1 MGGTD
6 ADSSKENN
14 WRATGGNKHRLA
26 RPDAEREA
34 GKRTEATASRR
45 VASRHGPPL
54 TATVCLSPSLLFFLL
69 PCFFAQPPRAVVP
82 RPLLRD

>member
-45 VASRHGPPL
+45 VTSRATTDRDCLPVAFPPL
-54 TATVCLSPSLLFFLL
+54 LPPPLLF
-69 PCFFAQPPRAVVP
+69 CAAASCRGAATSVA
-82 RPLLRD
+82 